1 MMNRTVINDRL
12 LFESDFFKKILK
24 EDFNILVRIN
34 WVNRVNRRQIYLYLK
49 DNEDRVCSTF

>member
-1 MMNRTVINDRL
+1 MMNRTVTNDRL

-49 DNEDRVCSTF
+49 DN